1 MQRNEMRSGE
11 SEEESPEVNE
21 GEETAEPVSGQ
32 EAYSLLQSVDMD
44 EALHELLRIGR
55 RNGGYV
61 TFDELNRLMPQD
73 LVDAVLT
80 EQVLKGLEVNGVQ
93 VIREEDVATC
103 QPAKSRQEENAEGQ
117 LEDPA
122 RLYMRQMGQLALL
135 RPDEEQR
142 IFKTVGEAE
151 TTVRTL
157 FCRLPFATKLLAGLM
172 DAIEGQQLRF
182 DNVVSDSFE
191 GDRDAYVRS
200 LPAFRQLL
208 RKARGAAA
216 TDRCLKTL
224 CISQK
229 ALESICS
236 DVDERL
242 YLPLSRLAA
251 KQASLATQRPSQ
263 RRKREMAVLQDEIAR
278 HSSSVSMPA
287 ARFLEV
293 FGELRRALKE
303 SRDARNRVVEANLRL
318 VVSVIKKYLN
328 RGLGFLDLVQEGN
341 LGLMKA
347 VEKFEYKRGYK
358 FSTYATWWIRQA
370 ATRAIADK
378 SRTIRL
384 PVHMVEEMAKVAR
397 GQKRLVQK
405 LGREPTDRELA
416 KECGLPIRE
425 IRAVRKMAQRPISLH
440 AKVGDDGNACV
451 GDLIPDVSSVNPC
464 EAADGRFM
472 HERLVEVLE
481 TLGSRER
488 EVLDYRYGLSDGCG
502 RTLEEVGRFFNVTR
516 ERVRQI
522 EAKALRKLRHPS
534 RLKLLREYYA
544 CCA

>member
-1 MQRNEMRSGE
+1 MRTDEMRSGE
-11 SEEESPEVNE
+11 SEVESPEENE

-44 EALHELLRIGR
+44 EALHELLCIGR

-80 EQVLKGLEVNGVQ
+80 EQVLKGLEVNGVRI
-93 VIREEDVATC
+93 IREEDATAC
-103 QPAKSRQEENAEGQ
+103 QQITSRQEENEEGA

-135 RPDEEQR
+135 RPGEEQR
-142 IFKTVGEAE
+142 IFKVIDEAE
-151 TTVRTL
+151 ATVRTV

-172 DAIEGQQLRF
+172 DALEGQRLRF

-191 GDRDAYVRS
+191 GGRDAYVRS
-200 LPAFRQLL
+200 LPEFRRLL
-208 RKARGAAA
+208 RKARSAVA
-216 TDRCLKTL
+216 TARCLKTL

-242 YLPLSRLAA
+242 YRPLRSLAS
-251 KQASLATQRPSQ
+251 KQASLATRRPS
-263 RRKREMAVLQDEIAR
+263 RRRERELAVLQDEIAR
-278 HSSSVSMPA
+278 HAASVSMPA

-303 SRDARNRVVEANLRL
+303 GRDARNRVVEANLRL
-318 VVSVIKKYLN
+318 VVSVVKKYMN

-347 VEKFEYKRGYK
+347 VERFEYKRGYK

-405 LGREPTDRELA
+405 LGREPSERELA
-416 KECGLPIRE
+416 AECGLSIRE
-425 IRAVRKMAQRPISLH
+425 IRAVREMAQRPISLQ

-451 GDLIPDVSSVNPC
+451 GDLVPDVSIGNPG
-464 EAADGRFM
+464 EATEGSLMR
-472 HERLVEVLE
+472 ERLIEVLE

-488 EVLDYRYGLSDGCG
+488 EVLDYRFGLSDGCE

-534 RLKLLREYYA
+534 RIRLLREYYA